1 MADLKGLI
9 RLRRHELDEK
19 RRILGELNAQIEAL
33 NDRRQ
38 NVLKKLEKEKNL
50 AAVDINAA
58 QGFGQY
64 LNGALNTCKEIDKN
78 IEKVMVHVEKATD
91 IVREAFMEVKK
102 LELTQENR
110 DKEAQKKQAK
120 KETADLDEAGLT
132 SHRRNNKKS

>member
-19 RRILGELNAQIEAL
+19 RRELGELNAQIEAL
-33 NDRRQ
+33 NERRRD
-38 NVLKKLEKEKNL
+38 VLNKLEKEKNL

-64 LNGALNTCKEIDKN
+64 LNGALNKCRLIDDDIKR
-78 IEKVMVHVEKATD
+78 IMVDVEKATD

-110 DKEAQKKQAK
+110 EEEAEALLAK
-120 KETADLDEAGLT
+120 LEAAELDEIGLNA
-132 SHRRNNKKS
+132 HRRNSE

>member
-9 RLRRHELDEK
+9 RLRRHELDE
-19 RRILGELNAQIEAL
+19 RRRALGELNAKVEAL
-33 NDRRQ
+33 NQRRQ
-38 NVLKKLEKEKNL
+38 DVLRKLEKEKNL

-64 LNGALNTCKEIDKN
+64 LNGALNTCRALDDEIER
-78 IEKVMVHVEKATD
+78 IMVDVEKATD

-110 DKEAQKKQAK
+110 DKEAEELMAK
-120 KETADLDEAGLT
+120 LETAELDEAGLNA
-132 SHRRNNKKS
+132 HRRRAD

>member
-19 RRILGELNAQIEAL
+19 RRLLGDLNSKIDAL

-38 NVLKKLEKEKNL
+38 NILQNLEKEKNL

-64 LNGALNTCKEIDKN
+64 LNGALNKCKAIDKEIKH
-78 IEKVMVHVEKATD
+78 VMVDVEKATE
-91 IVREAFMEVKK
+91 IVRASFMEVKK
-102 LELTQENR
+102 IEITQENR
-110 DKEAQKKQAK
+110 EKEAQALIAK
-120 KETADLDEAGLT
+120 RETAILDEAGLIA
-132 SHRRNNKKS
+132 HRRNNSD